1 MTTKKTLTILN
12 ADGNPVTY
20 IPKSLNGIELFI
32 DSVVTLPYGE
42 KERGDTWHGSFN
54 VTVKDSDTWSGD
66 VMCQD
71 ESGEWFVIE
80 ADRVTVGE
88 ISTEEVSRLTNERDA
103 RLKKEWEDLI
113 NSQEEHIAAVAA
125 TAEDVSEDWNDEEKA
140 WFLK

>member
-1 MTTKKTLTILN
+1 MTSTENTLTILN

-20 IPKSLNGIELFI
+20 IPKSLNSIELFI
-32 DSVVTLPYGE
+32 GSVVTLPYGE

-66 VMCQD
+66 IMCQD

-88 ISTEEVSRLTNERDA
+88 ISDDEVSRLTSERDA
-103 RLKKEWEDLI
+103 RLKKEWEDMI
-113 NSQEEHIAAVAA
+113 NSQEEPIVDVAA
-125 TAEDVSEDWNDEEKA
+125 TVEDIGEDWNNEEKA
-140 WFLK
+140 